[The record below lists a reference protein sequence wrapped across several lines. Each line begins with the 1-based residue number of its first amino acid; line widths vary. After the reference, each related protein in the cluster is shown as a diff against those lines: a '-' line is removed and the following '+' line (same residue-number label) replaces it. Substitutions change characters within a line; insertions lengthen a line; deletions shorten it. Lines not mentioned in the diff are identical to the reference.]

1 MATVDDLVVKVR
13 ADISNLQR
21 GVDSANRSLG
31 SINTKGSRAFGNI
44 AKSVA
49 ATTAKITAL
58 ASAIGGLGVAQIAQV
73 GMRFE
78 DLDDSLNRVF
88 GSLQGG
94 REAFS
99 QIQTFAQTTPFS
111 IETVTKA
118 FIGLKSAGIEPNM
131 KMLQTFADTA
141 SVSTDQLGTFET
153 LIRITQRSAGG
164 GLGLEELNQISD
176 RGIDIFSGLS
186 KTLNKSRDELSKLGQ
201 TAEGARI
208 IMNALRENLEG
219 DFGGAMAE
227 KMDNLST
234 KVSNM
239 GIAFRNVANEIF
251 KSGLGKMLKN
261 LADEFTSIFNQISGI
276 LAVRRGGGSF
286 AQLDIQLMEKQAQLR
301 RLEGSTG
308 RQTAGNR
315 ARLKQEIANLQQR
328 MKDQRD
334 TFLRNDPSLTEEMK
348 RKMGLLKPTD
358 GKVKKEMGT
367 EQVEA
372 RDLALSLAEA
382 GKTDQ
387 EKLNEQFAQ
396 LALLDGT
403 MVDPV
408 VLEKA
413 QSHLQNL
420 QKELSETA
428 NVMSTELK
436 QAIESNVN
444 SFSNNFVRSLLD
456 GQNALSGFK
465 DFAKDMVA
473 QIISTFIRLKVIE
486 PFMNALFSGFS
497 GFSFGG
503 FGGGGGG
510 SSNVPMSF
518 AAGGGRVG
526 MGMPTLVGERGP
538 ELFVP
543 DTSGVIR
550 SHADTQSMMGGSG
563 IVINQSINF
572 STGIVPTVRAEVS
585 RMLPQI
591 ADVTKGAVLES
602 AQRGGQFRKGLQGIN
617 G

>member
-1 MATVDDLVVKVR
+1 
-13 ADISNLQR
+13 
-21 GVDSANRSLG
+21 
-31 SINTKGSRAFGNI
+31 
-44 AKSVA
+44 
-49 ATTAKITAL
+49 
-58 ASAIGGLGVAQIAQV
+58 
-73 GMRFE
+73 
-78 DLDDSLNRVF
+78 
-88 GSLQGG
+88 
-94 REAFS
+94 
-99 QIQTFAQTTPFS
+99 
-111 IETVTKA
+111 
-118 FIGLKSAGIEPNM
+118 
-131 KMLQTFADTA
+131 
-141 SVSTDQLGTFET
+141 
-153 LIRITQRSAGG
+153 
-164 GLGLEELNQISD
+164 
-176 RGIDIFSGLS
+176 
-186 KTLNKSRDELSKLGQ
+186 
-201 TAEGARI
+201 
-208 IMNALRENLEG
+208 
-219 DFGGAMAE
+219 
-227 KMDNLST
+227 
-234 KVSNM
+234 
-239 GIAFRNVANEIF
+239 
-251 KSGLGKMLKN
+251 
-261 LADEFTSIFNQISGI
+261 
-276 LAVRRGGGSF
+276 
-286 AQLDIQLMEKQAQLR
+286 MEKQAQLR

-308 RQTAGNR
+308 RQTGANR

-473 QIISTFIRLKVIE
+473 QIISTFIRLKVID

-497 GFSFGG
+497 GFSGY
-503 FGGGGGG
+503 
-510 SSNVPMSF
+510 
-518 AAGGGRVG
+518 
-526 MGMPTLVGERGP
+526 LVD
-538 ELFVP
+538 LM
-543 DTSGVIR
+543 VIKL
-550 SHADTQSMMGGSG
+550 
-563 IVINQSINF
+563 ILNLI
-572 STGIVPTVRAEVS
+572 
-585 RMLPQI
+585 
-591 ADVTKGAVLES
+591 
-602 AQRGGQFRKGLQGIN
+602 
-617 G
+617 